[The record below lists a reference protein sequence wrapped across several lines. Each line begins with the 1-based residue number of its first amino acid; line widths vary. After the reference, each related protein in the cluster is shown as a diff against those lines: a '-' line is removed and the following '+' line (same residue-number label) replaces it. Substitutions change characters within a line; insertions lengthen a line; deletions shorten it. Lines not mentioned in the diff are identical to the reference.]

1 MEEIKSK
8 MKNKHKSQR
17 KYNRESNRNRKGKN
31 ISIYLRAEHLDKLK
45 FLCKLHKK
53 KVSRLIQSLIDLQ
66 YSIVVYLAKKEV
78 EQLLS
83 RGLKGDLRET

>member
-17 KYNRESNRNRKGKN
+17 KYNRESNRKGKN

-66 YSIVVYLAKKEV
+66 YSIVVYLAKEEV